1 MYLQNLSS
9 VKLREKTKIRA
20 ILFDNPKI
28 HSSLH
33 ETLFLDT
40 LNNSSLIFLYVTR
53 NFCENK
59 NGWKHFSKQT
69 WINEFINNEKC
80 VVINFHGGR
89 LPMGLNSLPVLN
101 GAEKFGSHLHRIQKI
116 LEDHVERRIKIE
128 KQCKDDIYEWISIN
142 LLKNPISNDQAAK
155 KVRIFDI
162 NVNSTLPNEEEIEQ
176 RKEEER
182 KVQVVKPQVR
192 PVARTRDLPGYSSGE
207 YVSLDSSVEID
218 GSGEAR
224 TNEFTADE
232 SRAKKII
239 IHHHYHQQDTIINIY
254 QDEREM
260 VEIESRNR
268 TKTSGRD
275 RVR

>member
-1 MYLQNLSS
+1 MVGS
-9 VKLREKTKIRA
+9 
-20 ILFDNPKI
+20 
-28 HSSLH
+28 
-33 ETLFLDT
+33 
-40 LNNSSLIFLYVTR
+40 IFPNR
-53 NFCENK
+53 P
-59 NGWKHFSKQT
+59 

-155 KVRIFDI
+155 KERIFDI